1 MDRSIIFMPVI
12 TLITAQ
18 ITGLTLGKIR
28 FKAKK
33 LFTILALEL
42 IIQVVICAAILLIFG
57 YDAYVYSFF
66 FCMELPAIITLFFVS
81 KRRDF
86 RDFFTVQITV
96 FISFTI
102 SIPSMWLSQLISS
115 EGYYLRYNIIRIII
129 FPVLYLFL
137 FKHVRTRYIQI
148 QDELEQGWGIFSILP
163 LIACIVMYYQYLIYS
178 RSGDFSDIVV
188 NCIFIILMM
197 AAIFMV
203 FDYVLK
209 QLHERYLLQEQRRV
223 LAMQNK
229 AQLDQFEQHLEAA
242 EKSNRRWHD
251 LRHGIQQLIELLE
264 VGDVELAIDYLK
276 EQRGTDQIMKVTY
289 CMHPVV
295 NSMLCLWADRAQKAG
310 IDIELVTDIPERLK
324 IEPLE
329 LSALFANAIE
339 NAYEA
344 CQRLPDEATKYIKV
358 QAHYH
363 GSRLAIGIT
372 NSCLPEIPFEK
383 DMPVSMKKGGGIG
396 TRSIAYTVERF
407 NGTKLF
413 EARNGVFTARFVL
426 NI

>member
-1 MDRSIIFMPVI
+1 MDWSIVFMPVI

-18 ITGLTLGKIR
+18 ITALDLGKFR
-28 FKAKK
+28 FKTKK
-33 LFTILALEL
+33 LFTIVVLEL
-42 IIQVVICAAILLIFG
+42 IVQVVICATILLLFG

-66 FCMELPAIITLFFVS
+66 FCMDLPATITLLFVS

-86 RDFFTVQITV
+86 RDFFTVLITV

-102 SIPSMWLSQLISS
+102 SIPSMWLSQLIGG

-129 FPVLYLFL
+129 FPILFIFL
-137 FKHVRTRYIQI
+137 HKSVRKRYIQI
-148 QDELEQGWGIFSILP
+148 QDELDQGWGVFSILP
-163 LIACIVMYYQYLIYS
+163 LIACFVMYYQYVIYS
-178 RSGDFSDIVV
+178 RSGDFSDVFV

-197 AAIFMV
+197 LAIFMV
-203 FDYVLK
+203 FDYVLS
-209 QLHERYLLQEQRRV
+209 QLHEKYLLQEQRRV

-229 AQLDQFEQHLEAA
+229 AQLDQFEQHREDA

-264 VGDVELAIDYLK
+264 AGEVKMAIDYLK
-276 EQRGTDQIMKVTY
+276 EQRGADQITKVTY

-295 NSMLCLWADRAQKAG
+295 NSMLCLWAERARKVG
-310 IDIELVTDIPERLK
+310 IDIEIVTDIPEQLR

-344 CQRLPDEATKYIKV
+344 CQLLPYEATKFIKV
-358 QAHYH
+358 QAQYH
-363 GSRLAIGIT
+363 GSKLAIGIT
-372 NSCLPEIPFEK
+372 NSCLTQIPFEK

-396 TRSIAYTVERF
+396 TRSISYTVERF
-407 NGTKLF
+407 GGTKF
-413 EARNGVFTARFVL
+413 FAAKDGVFTARFVL